1 MHKYVAYS
9 QTMLERCT
17 QMLYFPLMDDRQLIA
32 ELEKHAGGKISWH
45 TRASFYADTEGNLIE
60 DGVLL
65 YLTDVTFHCHG
76 PKFECSFDAIDVLYT
91 DDVRK
96 SDVIDLVRGNR
107 KKVSRINPISAIF
120 TDTVLSLDFG
130 DGRMK
135 FLKIKSSEFRQI
147 LRIAQAKQKY
157 STTVNNRNPR

>member
-1 MHKYVAYS
+1 
-9 QTMLERCT
+9 
-17 QMLYFPLMDDRQLIA
+17 MLYFPLMDDRQLIA
-32 ELEKHAGGKISWH
+32 ELEKHSGGKISWN
-45 TRASFYADTEGNLIE
+45 TRSSFYADTEGNLIE
-60 DGVLL
+60 EGVLL
-65 YLTDVTFHCHG
+65 YLTDVTFHCLG
-76 PKFECSFDAIDVLYT
+76 PEFDCSFDAIDVLYT
-91 DDVRK
+91 DDVRR

-107 KKVSRINPISAIF
+107 NKVSRINPISAIF

-135 FLKIKSSEFRQI
+135 FLKVKSSEFRQI

>member
-1 MHKYVAYS
+1 
-9 QTMLERCT
+9 MLERCT

-32 ELEKHAGGKISWH
+32 ELEKRNGVKISWH
-45 TRASFYADTEGNLIE
+45 TRSSFYADTEWNLIE
-60 DGVLL
+60 EGVLL
-65 YLTDVTFHCHG
+65 YLTDVTFHCLG
-76 PKFECSFDAIDVLYT
+76 PEFDCSFDAIDVLYT
-91 DDVRK
+91 DDVRR

-107 KKVSRINPISAIF
+107 NKVSRINPISAIF

-135 FLKIKSSEFRQI
+135 FLKVKSSEFRQI